1 MNKKVLTILL
11 FLITVCCLTGCGNK
25 KAITIDEYKDIMST
39 NSFVLNNAKN
49 RISVN
54 SNIKDIYI
62 AANPKD
68 NYQIEF
74 YVLESVDTAK
84 IFFSENKTRFSK
96 EVGKNKIETKSKKG
110 NSEKYTVTSLGQ
122 YRLVSRI
129 ENTVIYLDTRESN
142 KKKVDE
148 ILKELGY

>member
-1 MNKKVLTILL
+1 MKKKILYVLTLMVV
-11 FLITVCCLTGCGNK
+11 TVTLTGCGNK

-39 NSFVLNNAKN
+39 NSFVLNDAKN

-74 YVLESVDTAK
+74 YVLENVDTAK
-84 IFFSENKTRFSK
+84 TFFSENKTRFSK

>member
-1 MNKKVLTILL
+1 MKKKILYVLTLMVV
-11 FLITVCCLTGCGNK
+11 TVTLTGCGNK

-84 IFFSENKTRFSK
+84 TFFSENKTRFSK

>member
-1 MNKKVLTILL
+1 MKKKILYVLTLMVVTL
-11 FLITVCCLTGCGNK
+11 TLTGCGNK
-25 KAITIDEYKDIMST
+25 KAITIDDYKDIMST

-84 IFFSENKTRFSK
+84 TFFSENKTRFSK